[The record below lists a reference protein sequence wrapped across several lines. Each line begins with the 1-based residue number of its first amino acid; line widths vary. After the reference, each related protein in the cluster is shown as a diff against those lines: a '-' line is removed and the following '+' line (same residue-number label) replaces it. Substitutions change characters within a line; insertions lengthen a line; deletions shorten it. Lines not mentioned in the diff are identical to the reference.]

1 MGRRRTEYF
10 RPPLAFARPACYTE
24 GMITDIHTHSTFS
37 ADGRSPL
44 PKMLARAAELGAA
57 YYGVSEHFDYDYEAD
72 GVLAEGKQ
80 VPLIDAEAYFPA
92 ARALQ
97 REYAPRMRVLVG
109 GEFGY
114 TPTQS
119 AIDRYLTIIE
129 TFRPDFV
136 VNSVHTVDGFDPWY
150 AEYFAGKTRREA
162 YARYLERVRASLDAP
177 YPYDIVAHIGYVGRN
192 APYPA
197 PTALRYEE
205 CPELLDDI
213 LRTIV
218 KKGKILEVNSSARQA
233 GDFLPGTDILA
244 RYFALGGRKVSF
256 ASDAHGVEQICA
268 RRDIVCAALKAI
280 GFTHITVP
288 DCGREIF
295 VPL

>member
-1 MGRRRTEYF
+1 
-10 RPPLAFARPACYTE
+10 
-24 GMITDIHTHSTFS
+24 MITDVHTHSKFS

-44 PKMLARAAELGAA
+44 SDMLARAAELGTA
-57 YYGVSEHFDYDYEAD
+57 YYGVSEHFDYDYQAD
-72 GVLAEGKQ
+72 GVLAEGKE

-97 REYAPRMRVLVG
+97 RQYALRMRVLVG

-114 TPTQS
+114 TPTQA
-119 AIDRYLTIIE
+119 AIDRYLAVIE
-129 TFRPDFV
+129 AFCPDFV

-162 YARYLERVRASLDAP
+162 YARYLERVRESLDAP

-213 LRTIV
+213 LRTMI

-256 ASDAHGVEQICA
+256 ASDAHGAEQICA
-268 RRDIVCAALKAI
+268 KRGIVCEALKEI
-280 GFTHITVP
+280 GFTHISVP
-288 DCGREIF
+288 DCGEEIL

>member
-1 MGRRRTEYF
+1 M
-10 RPPLAFARPACYTE
+10 L
-24 GMITDIHTHSTFS
+24 TDVHTHSTYS
-37 ADGRSPL
+37 YDGDAPL
-44 PKMLARAAELGAA
+44 EAMLQKAAALGLA
-57 YYGVSEHFDYDYEAD
+57 YYGVSEHFNYD
-72 GVLAEGKQ
+72 VLVDRALPDIPMINQAE
-80 VPLIDAEAYFPA
+80 YFSG

-97 REYAPRMRVLVG
+97 AEYAGKLRVLVG
-109 GEFGY
+109 GEFGFSP
-114 TPTQS
+114 TPAAQ
-119 AIDRYLTIIE
+119 RMYRETIE
-129 TFRPDFV
+129 KYRPDFV

-268 RRDIVCAALKAI
+268 KRDIVCAALKAI

-288 DCGREIF
+288 DCGREIV

>member
-1 MGRRRTEYF
+1 
-10 RPPLAFARPACYTE
+10 
-24 GMITDIHTHSTFS
+24 
-37 ADGRSPL
+37 
-44 PKMLARAAELGAA
+44 MLARAAELGAA

-119 AIDRYLTIIE
+119 ATDRYLTIIE

-162 YARYLERVRASLDAP
+162 YARYLERVRASLAAP
-177 YPYDIVAHIGYVGRN
+177 
-192 APYPA
+192 
-197 PTALRYEE
+197 
-205 CPELLDDI
+205 
-213 LRTIV
+213 
-218 KKGKILEVNSSARQA
+218 
-233 GDFLPGTDILA
+233 
-244 RYFALGGRKVSF
+244 
-256 ASDAHGVEQICA
+256 
-268 RRDIVCAALKAI
+268 
-280 GFTHITVP
+280 
-288 DCGREIF
+288 
-295 VPL
+295 